1 MTRHSIYNKQMAD
14 PGTLA
19 AKRQH
24 LEDLLGASGRILVAY
39 SGGVDSAYLAWAAH
53 RALGENM
60 LAVIADSASL
70 ARTQLADAIAFAD
83 EQGIP
88 LEVIATSELDRPEYA
103 RNDGQ
108 RCFHC
113 KDELFSVMEHLRA
126 VRGFDAIVYGVNL
139 DDQGGFRPGQTAAKQ
154 HHIATPLLAARLTK
168 QDIRDLAREA
178 GLRIWNKPA
187 SACLSSRIE
196 YGRPV
201 TREALNVVEQG
212 EDALRSLGFL
222 QFRVRHHGEIVRIEI
237 AREELTRALSPAMA
251 AEFTRIFKA
260 LGFKFVTLDLEGFR
274 SGSMNTLLPIDLLKP
289 AV

>member
-1 MTRHSIYNKQMAD
+1 MAESNHH
-14 PGTLA
+14 A
-19 AKRQH
+19 AKRQI
-24 LEDLLGASGRILVAY
+24 LEGLLAASGRVLVAY

-53 RALGENM
+53 HVLGDNM

-70 ARTQLADAIAFAD
+70 ARTQLADAIAFAN
-83 EQGIP
+83 EQEIP
-88 LEVIATSELDRPEYA
+88 LEVIPTSELDRPEYA

-113 KDELFSVMEHLRA
+113 KDELFSVMEDLRA
-126 VRGFDAIVYGVNL
+126 ARGFDSIVYGVNL
-139 DDQGGFRPGQTAAKQ
+139 DDQGDFRPGQSAARQ
-154 HHIATPLLAARLTK
+154 HNVATPLLAAGFTK

-178 GLRIWNKPA
+178 GLRIWDKPA

-201 TREALNVVEQG
+201 TREALSVVERG
-212 EDALRSLGFL
+212 EDALRSLGFV

-237 AREELTRALSPAMA
+237 SREELSRALDPVMA

-274 SGSMNTLLPIDLLKP
+274 SGSMNTLLPIDLLRKP